1 MFKIL
6 LAITQAATEFLPIS
20 SSGHLAILSKL
31 VSEPDIFL
39 FTTLHLASL
48 LAVVIFVRKELIE
61 LLKFDLASRKLLVYL
76 LVATIPAALVG
87 LFFKSAI
94 EKAFHSY
101 LLVGIA
107 FIFTSIVIFLTKFR
121 HATGGMNMKKALLI
135 GLAQILALLPGVSRS
150 GITISSAVF
159 LGVDKEKAMKFSFLL
174 FIPLSLGAFILE
186 AGDSF
191 YINPGLII
199 SFFVCLG
206 ASLLFLKILLLVIK
220 KDKFWVFSI
229 YCFAIGLVTAGM
241 HFIKG

>member
-20 SSGHLAILSKL
+20 SSGHLAIFSKL
-31 VSEPDIFL
+31 IQEPDIFF

-48 LAVVIFVRKELIE
+48 LAVVIFVRKELAG
-61 LLKFDLASRKLLVYL
+61 LLRFDSASRKLLTYL
-76 LVATIPAALVG
+76 VVATIPAALVG

-94 EKAFHSY
+94 EKTFHSY
-101 LLVGIA
+101 LLIGIA
-107 FIFTSIVIFLTKFR
+107 FIFTSIVIFMTKFR
-121 HATGGMNMKKALLI
+121 HAAGGVNMKKAILI
-135 GLAQILALLPGVSRS
+135 GLAQTVALLPGVSRS
-150 GITISSAVF
+150 GMTISTAVF

-186 AGDSF
+186 AGDNF
-191 YINPGLII
+191 YINSSLII
-199 SFFVCLG
+199 SFFVCLC

-229 YCFAIGLVTAGM
+229 YCFTIGLVSTGM

>member
-1 MFKIL
+1 MFKVL

-20 SSGHLAILSKL
+20 SSGHLAILSK
-31 VSEPDIFL
+31 VISEPDLFF

-48 LAVVIFVRKELIE
+48 LAVIIFVRKELAG
-61 LLKFDLASRKLLVYL
+61 LLKFDSASRKLLAYL
-76 LVATIPAALVG
+76 AIATIPAVLVG

-94 EKAFHSY
+94 EKTFHSY
-101 LLVGIA
+101 LLIGIA

-121 HATGGMNMKKALLI
+121 HAAGPMNMKKALVI
-135 GLAQILALLPGVSRS
+135 GLAQALALLPGISRS

-186 AGDSF
+186 ARDGF
-191 YINPGLII
+191 YINSSLII

-229 YCFAIGLVTAGM
+229 YCFTIGIVSTGM